1 MYRFILKRLAMM
13 IPVLLGVT
21 FLIFTIM
28 YITPGDPAAIILGDS
43 ATEESKAQ
51 LRDELGLNDPF
62 LVQFGRY
69 VWNIV
74 TKGDF
79 GTSYSSGRSVSTE
92 ILERFPTT
100 ALLAVLSI
108 CVALCIG
115 IPMGILAATK
125 QNSIFDHLATTVSL
139 LGISIPNFWLGLMLI
154 ILFAVTLGWLPPS
167 GFYGPAYWILPAL
180 TVGSG
185 AAANIMRTTRST
197 MLEVIRQDY
206 IRCIRAKG
214 QTEGKTI
221 WGHALRNA
229 LIPVVTVVGIQCGVL
244 LGGTVLVETVF
255 AVPGLGKL
263 MVDSI
268 KAKNFPMVQGGV
280 LFIALVFSFINLL
293 VDLLY
298 AYIDPRIRSQYQ
310 RKKKKA
316 AEKA

>member
-167 GFYGPAYWILPAL
+167 GFYGPTYWILPAL

>member
-62 LVQFGRY
+62 LIQFGRY

-310 RKKKKA
+310 RKKKKT

>member
-167 GFYGPAYWILPAL
+167 GFYGTAYWILPAL

>member
-43 ATEESKAQ
+43 ATEESKDQ
-51 LRDELGLNDPF
+51 LREDLGLNDPF

-92 ILERFPTT
+92 ILDRFPTT

-310 RKKKKA
+310 RKKKKT